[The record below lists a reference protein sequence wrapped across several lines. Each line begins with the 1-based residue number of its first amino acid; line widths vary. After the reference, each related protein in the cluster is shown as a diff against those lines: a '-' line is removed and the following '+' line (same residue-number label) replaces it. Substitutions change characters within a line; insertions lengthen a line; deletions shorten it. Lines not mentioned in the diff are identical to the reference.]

1 MPARTLKNLVTRNV
15 LIIAACAVL
24 MSCAKEEPSQ
34 APAEKEE
41 PSQSYAGL
49 GASRVKTDQC
59 RISDAVE
66 RYFAAGEA
74 RNIPRRKPTTLKEMF
89 WTAANAYGPGE
100 VGYYEY
106 RYQNAYIHLLHYVV
120 SQDDFGYQPNCS
132 TWMEIDKTSW
142 TTLNPR
148 PQVSATE
155 VYDFR
160 ANSNNQLCLHND
172 TYKFKTVIEQVL
184 VRACV
189 HVENL
194 QDDFDVDIKPGP
206 DYKKAY

>member
-1 MPARTLKNLVTRNV
+1 MPARTLKSPVTYSV

-89 WTAANAYGPGE
+89 WTAANAYDPGE

-132 TWMEIDKTSW
+132 TWMEIERTSW

-148 PQVSATE
+148 PRVSATE

-172 TYKFKTVIEQVL
+172 YYGKNNAEHVL

-189 HVENL
+189 HVENF
-194 QDDFDVDIKPGP
+194 QDDFDVDIKFSP
-206 DYKKAY
+206 DRKK

>member
-1 MPARTLKNLVTRNV
+1 MPAQKLKSPVTYSV

-34 APAEKEE
+34 
-41 PSQSYAGL
+41 SYAGL
-49 GASRVKTDQC
+49 GASQIKTDQC

-66 RYFAAGEA
+66 RYFSAGEA
-74 RNIPRRKPTTLKEMF
+74 RNIPRRKPTNLKEMF

-106 RYQNAYIHLLHYVV
+106 RYQNAYIYLLHYVV
-120 SQDDFGYQPNCS
+120 SQDDFRYQPNCS
-132 TWMEIDKTSW
+132 TRMEIEETSW

-172 TYKFKTVIEQVL
+172 YYGKNNAEHVL

-189 HVENL
+189 HVCMCACVHVCMCACGK
-194 QDDFDVDIKPGP
+194 FSKRF
-206 DYKKAY
+206 

>member
-1 MPARTLKNLVTRNV
+1 MPARTLKSPVTYSV

-24 MSCAKEEPSQ
+24 MSCAKEVPSQ
-34 APAEKEE
+34 VRF
-41 PSQSYAGL
+41 GL

-66 RYFAAGEA
+66 RYFAAGEVG
-74 RNIPRRKPTTLKEMF
+74 NIPRRKPTTLKEMF

-100 VGYYEY
+100 VGYHEY

-120 SQDDFGYQPNCS
+120 SQDDFRYQPNCS
-132 TWMEIDKTSW
+132 TRMEIEITSW
-142 TTLNPR
+142 VPSSRRPR
-148 PQVSATE
+148 VNATE

-194 QDDFDVDIKPGP
+194 QDDFNVDIKFAP
-206 DYKKAY
+206 DHKK